1 VDRGLIGGAYLDLT
15 DPEPLPGGSRLWH
28 MPNVIITP
36 HSSASSPRFQERAAE
51 LFLDNLAR
59 FRDGRA
65 LRNAVD
71 LTVGY

>member
-1 VDRGLIGGAYLDLT
+1 
-15 DPEPLPGGSRLWH
+15 
-28 MPNVIITP
+28 M
-36 HSSASSPRFQERAAE
+36 ASSRAAQ

-71 LTVGY
+71 LTAGY